1 MLTYVSSENCRLDNE
16 VLKGLAIEPLQCMPT
31 VRRRRARSRIL
42 HMSQQAE
49 TFVAQR
55 CAPTP
60 VGQPLR
66 VRHHGGAAALAIVI
80 STRPPAGDRQVDVRP
95 TIQLLTS
102 LITNAP
108 ELYATA
114 RVLLLA
120 TDDAELAALKPQ
132 VGGVLLRSFATALRE
147 RSSNASFAD
156 VHRMPEAIGC
166 LAPRPF
172 ASVEDLLRY
181 GAIWRTL
188 KRAYGASIAVDEMRA
203 SHVLVTDAD
212 GFVWKDVSVSAII
225 QSSNTLWYADHR
237 GRSPTLDIER
247 SPHVDTHARARS
259 YCSMHPWVSKLLKIG
274 AWEAH
279 GPRMAIGRDWQ
290 AWEELITKEELLPA
304 PDSDI
309 ADDPLLVLNASIFAE
324 LWNHLEG
331 TWRAPFADAVLLSL
345 LMPADLYKHC
355 VRGDVLFLELMY
367 RSFVF
372 KFHSRASARTVGGHV
387 YRYQFRNSTAVLET
401 TYPVAASPV
410 GSAYRSVLP
419 GAADHSWFHPA
430 PSGFSRLWLHLN
442 GSLQVREAIRAVYGG
457 GARSSSTPLVAARLD
472 LRGASRCEAV
482 DLILQMPGGAA
493 ALMLPSSPAP
503 ATLWAEC
510 EGLKA
515 TRSKLGSTLS
525 GLGGGAGPF
534 IDAAV
539 DPPAYLRHR
548 GEWVPEY

>member
-1 MLTYVSSENCRLDNE
+1 M
-16 VLKGLAIEPLQCMPT
+16 
-31 VRRRRARSRIL
+31 
-42 HMSQQAE
+42 
-49 TFVAQR
+49 
-55 CAPTP
+55 
-60 VGQPLR
+60 
-66 VRHHGGAAALAIVI
+66 RHHGGAAALAIVI

-102 LITNAP
+102 LRINAP

-132 VGGVLLRSFATALRE
+132 AGEVLLRSFATALRE

-203 SHVLVTDAD
+203 SHMLVTDAD

-237 GRSPTLDIER
+237 GHSPTLDIER

-259 YCSMHPWVSKLLKIG
+259 YCSMHSWVSKLLKIG
-274 AWEAH
+274 AWETH

-290 AWEELITKEELLPA
+290 AWEELIAKEELLPA
-304 PDSDI
+304 PDSDL

-324 LWNHLEG
+324 LWNHLEA

-345 LMPADLYKHC
+345 LTPADLYKHC
-355 VRGDVLFLELMY
+355 VRGDVVFLELMY

-372 KFHSRASARTVGGHV
+372 KFHSRASARTEGSHV
-387 YRYQFRNSTAVLET
+387 YQFHNSTAVLEM

-430 PSGFSRLWLHLN
+430 PSGFSRL
-442 GSLQVREAIRAVYGG
+442 
-457 GARSSSTPLVAARLD
+457 
-472 LRGASRCEAV
+472 
-482 DLILQMPGGAA
+482 
-493 ALMLPSSPAP
+493 
-503 ATLWAEC
+503 
-510 EGLKA
+510 
-515 TRSKLGSTLS
+515 
-525 GLGGGAGPF
+525 
-534 IDAAV
+534 
-539 DPPAYLRHR
+539 
-548 GEWVPEY
+548 